1 MKARLALVGCLLA
14 IAGCGAQ
21 SESVTTVAAA
31 PTPSPVV
38 SASPSPQP
46 SPSPS
51 PSPTYRPVPPT
62 APGPHF
68 RTPQAA
74 MRYLARAWN
83 RHDTASLKHVTDPS
97 ARSALEDMRTEAT
110 NLRLSYC
117 VKQQAGDYEC
127 FFKHDF
133 PAGYKGKERRG
144 VAQFVVGPAL
154 RPGWYMT
161 VFESCG

>member
-1 MKARLALVGCLLA
+1 MKARLALLGCLLA
-14 IAGCGAQ
+14 VAGCGAQ

-38 SASPSPQP
+38 SASPTP

-51 PSPTYRPVPPT
+51 HRPVPPT

-83 RHDTASLKHVTDPS
+83 RHDTAALKHVTDPS
-97 ARSALEDMRTEAT
+97 ARYELEQMRTEAV
-110 NLRLSYC
+110 NLRLNYC
-117 VKQQAGDYEC
+117 VKQKAGDYEC

-133 PAGYKGKERRG
+133 PKGYKGKERRG